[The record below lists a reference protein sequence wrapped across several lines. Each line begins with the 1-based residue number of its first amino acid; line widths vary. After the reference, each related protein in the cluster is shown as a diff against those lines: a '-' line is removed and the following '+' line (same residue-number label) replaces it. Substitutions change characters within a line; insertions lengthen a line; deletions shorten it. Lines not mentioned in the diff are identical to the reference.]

1 MGLFNAREPFADEKR
16 RAITPAD
23 MAPPFF
29 SRNRQRGLFGAPML
43 PDYNTPGIA
52 GPMPSTDASPLG
64 GGSAASA
71 IAPFVQPVSA
81 SVDLP
86 AGVPAGK
93 PKPSFF
99 GEGGTGRAIVGSLG
113 DALAGISGGPPIYA
127 QAMAEKRRAQNEQLA
142 QAAQWAHQAQ
152 VKAEDRAYEDSKP
165 QYFSAGNDR
174 VMFDPNTGTSKTVYD
189 GPEAFQTYAGVFG
202 QDGTPEYRTA
212 AQDYV
217 LRGNGPT
224 AAQYDEQLEDARQEN
239 RVSLEGVRQ
248 GGRVS
253 LEGMRASNQAAMR
266 AAPTYR
272 DLHPRAAAPAR
283 GGGVGGG
290 RVTMAGTIAPLIA
303 KVARGEQLTPGEQQA
318 YSMYRPG
325 RRGAGGGAAGGGA
338 GGGSAGGGIQRVAVD
353 GKGNKVGWNGKAWVP
368 VK

>member
-1 MGLFNAREPFADEKR
+1 MGIFNARSPYADDSR
-16 RAITPAD
+16 RPITQAD
-23 MAPPFF
+23 MKPPFF
-29 SRNRQRGLFGAPML
+29 SRDRQRGLFGAPML
-43 PDYNTPGIA
+43 SDKRYGPYDTPPIA
-52 GPMPSTDASPLG
+52 GD
-64 GGSAASA
+64 GSGDGM
-71 IAPFVQPVSA
+71 APFVPPVSA
-81 SVDLP
+81 GFEMP
-86 AGVPAGK
+86 ANLPAGK
-93 PKPSFF
+93 PKSSFF
-99 GEGGTGRAIVGSLG
+99 GEGGTGRTIIGTIG

-174 VMFDPNTGTSKTVYD
+174 VMFDPTTGTSKTVYD
-189 GPEAFQTYAGVFG
+189 APEAFQTYAGVFG

-253 LEGMRASNQAAMR
+253 LEGIRASNRAAMR

-283 GGGVGGG
+283 AGGGAGGG

-325 RRGAGGGAAGGGA
+325 RRGAGGGAGGSAAGGGGA
-338 GGGSAGGGIQRVAVD
+338 IQRVAVD